1 MDVERRAIFDKC
13 LCQHRRRRR
22 RRVVISHPTTRR
34 VGAGRPPPP
43 SKKKAES
50 PQPESMPSPADGDL
64 LLNDRIGCSA
74 PMQIGPS
81 RPTKGR
87 RNLNKTQKRA
97 NVVSS
102 ERAGGGGKNY
112 SNDVTRLRHLV
123 RKFPLL
129 LTVSADCEFAYQYCG

>member
-1 MDVERRAIFDKC
+1 MSNGAQFSTNVSANIGDDVDDASSF
-13 LCQHRRRRR
+13 LTRRRDEL
-22 RRVVISHPTTRR
+22 
-34 VGAGRPPPP
+34 ALAAPPPP

-87 RNLNKTQKRA
+87 RNLNKTQNRA
-97 NVVSS
+97 TVVSS
-102 ERAGGGGKNY
+102 ERGGGKNY